1 MNISHWGIVPGW
13 FVPLSNRIG
22 EQRMRWEAIDFDT
35 YLLGIQ
41 AAEQVALDP
50 ALAEREALR
59 RRRNA
64 FLN

>member
-13 FVPLSNRIG
+13 FIPLSHRIG

-35 YLLGIQ
+35 YLLGIE
-41 AAEQVALDP
+41 AAEQVAVDL
-50 ALAEREALR
+50 AVAERDALR
-59 RRRNA
+59 RRRND